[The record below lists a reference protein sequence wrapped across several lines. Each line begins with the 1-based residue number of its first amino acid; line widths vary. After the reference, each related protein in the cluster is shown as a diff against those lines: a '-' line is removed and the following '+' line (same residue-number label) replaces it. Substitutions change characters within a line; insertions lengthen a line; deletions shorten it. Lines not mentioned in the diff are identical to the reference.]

1 MSAIVQSAPHATI
14 TLAALKASQPLVV
27 QFFESAL
34 ALGTLSHGYVLTGN
48 AIEAQYALALRMA
61 QVLNC
66 SERIGGLEPCGHC
79 RSCKW
84 LANNA
89 HPFVITITRLNFDPP
104 SMPASEKDTQRT
116 QISTGQIGYLLD
128 MLSRKVGN
136 DEYRIIIFADA
147 TVHPSEAISNVLP
160 PFDWVAKQGLLNE
173 EETGKTKSL
182 KKPTKLAG
190 NFQLK
195 PLNSEVFSVQAVNRF
210 LKSLEE
216 PHPRTVFFF
225 LTENESA
232 LLPTV
237 VSRCQIVPFR
247 SMPTEKPP
255 TAVLDDWFWAV
266 LGTPRNQRI
275 NFYPLHAQFVAVA
288 KESGGDLV
296 QLFQQLQ
303 RYLSGAGL
311 SQWQQL
317 FGRENALKAYYKGQA
332 VINTAI
338 THLQAKTNEGA
349 TLQQL
354 ILSLWGL

>member
-1 MSAIVQSAPHATI
+1 MTAIAETPHT
-14 TLAALKASQPLVV
+14 TLTLEALKASQPLVV

-34 ALGTLSHGYVLTGN
+34 ALGTLSHGYVFTGN
-48 AIEAQYALALRMA
+48 AIEAQYALALRIA

-66 SERIGGLEPCGHC
+66 SEPIGGLEPCGHC

-84 LANNA
+84 LAKNA
-89 HPFVITITRLNFDPP
+89 HPFVTTITRLNFDPS
-104 SMPASEKDTQRT
+104 SMPASEFDPQRT

-128 MLSRKVGN
+128 TLSLKVGN
-136 DEYRIIIFADA
+136 EEYRIIIFADA
-147 TVHPSEAISNVLP
+147 TIHPSEEISNILP
-160 PFDWVAKQGLLNE
+160 PFDWVAKQGLPTE
-173 EETGKTKSL
+173 EETGKNKSL
-182 KKPTKLAG
+182 KKTTKPTG
-190 NFQLK
+190 SFQLK
-195 PLNSEVFSVQAVNRF
+195 PLNSDVFSVHAVNRF

-216 PHPRTVFFF
+216 PHPRTLFFF

-237 VSRCQIVPFR
+237 VSRCQVVPFR
-247 SMPTEKPP
+247 SMPTEKPSS
-255 TAVLDDWFWAV
+255 AVLGDWFWAV

-288 KESGGDLV
+288 KESGGDVVEL
-296 QLFQQLQ
+296 LQQLQ

-311 SQWQQL
+311 DRWEQL
-317 FGRENALKAYYKGQA
+317 FGRETALTVYCKGQA

>member
-1 MSAIVQSAPHATI
+1 MT
-14 TLAALKASQPLVV
+14 TLAESTHTILTTEALKASQPLVV

-48 AIEAQYALALRMA
+48 AIEAQYALALKIA

-66 SERIGGLEPCGHC
+66 SEPIGGLEACGTC

-84 LANNA
+84 LAKNA
-89 HPFVITITRLNFDPP
+89 HPFVTTITRLNFDPP
-104 SMPASEKDTQRT
+104 SMPSSEKDTQRT

-128 MLSRKVGN
+128 TLSRKVGN

-147 TVHPSEAISNVLP
+147 TIHPSEEISNILP
-160 PFDWVAKQGLLNE
+160 PFDWVAKQGLPNE
-173 EETGKTKSL
+173 EEPGKNKSL
-182 KKPTKLAG
+182 KKAIKPTG
-190 NFQLK
+190 SFQLK
-195 PLNSEVFSVQAVNRF
+195 PLNSDVFSVQAVNRF

-247 SMPTEKPP
+247 SMPTEKP
-255 TAVLDDWFWAV
+255 TSAVLGDWFWAV
-266 LGTPRNQRI
+266 LGTPKNQRI

-288 KESGGDLV
+288 KESGGETVEL
-296 QLFQQLQ
+296 LQQLQ

-311 SQWQQL
+311 SRWEQL
-317 FGRENALKAYYKGQA
+317 FGRESTLKVYCRGQA
-332 VINTAI
+332 AINTAI

>member
-1 MSAIVQSAPHATI
+1 MTVIAESTSTI
-14 TLAALKASQPLVV
+14 FTLESLKASQPLVV

-34 ALGTLSHGYVLTGN
+34 ALGSLSHGYVLTGN
-48 AIEAQYALALRMA
+48 AIEAQYALALRIA

-66 SERIGGLEPCGHC
+66 SEPIGRLEPCGTC

-84 LANNA
+84 LAKNA
-89 HPFVITITRLNFDPP
+89 HPFVTTVTRLNFDPLTM
-104 SMPASEKDTQRT
+104 SASEKDTQRT

-128 MLSRKVGN
+128 TLSRKVGN

-147 TVHPSEAISNVLP
+147 TIHPSEETSNVLP
-160 PFDWVAKQGLLNE
+160 PFDWVAKQGLPTE
-173 EETGKTKSL
+173 EETGKNKSL
-182 KKPTKLAG
+182 KKTTKSTG
-190 NFQLK
+190 SFHLK

-216 PHPRTVFFF
+216 PHPRTLFFF

-237 VSRCQIVPFR
+237 VSRCQVVPFR
-247 SMPTEKPP
+247 SMPTEKPT
-255 TAVLDDWFWAV
+255 TAVLGDWFWAV

-288 KESGGDLV
+288 KESGGDVVEL
-296 QLFQQLQ
+296 LQQLQ

-311 SQWQQL
+311 DRWEQS
-317 FGRENALKAYYKGQA
+317 FGRETALQVYCKGQA

>member
-1 MSAIVQSAPHATI
+1 MTAIAESTSTI
-14 TLAALKASQPLVV
+14 FTLETLKASQPLVV

-48 AIEAQYALALRMA
+48 AIEAQYALTLQIA

-66 SERIGGLEPCGHC
+66 SDPIGGLEACGHC

-84 LANNA
+84 LAKNA
-89 HPFVITITRLNFDPP
+89 HPFVTTITRLNFDPP

-128 MLSRKVGN
+128 TLSRKVGN

-147 TVHPSEAISNVLP
+147 TVHPSEEISNILP
-160 PFDWVAKQGLLNE
+160 PFDWVAKQGLPNE
-173 EETGKTKSL
+173 EETGKNKSL
-182 KKPTKLAG
+182 KKTMKPMG
-190 NFQLK
+190 SFQLK
-195 PLNSEVFSVQAVNRF
+195 PLNSDVFSVQAVNRF

-216 PHPRTVFFF
+216 PHPRTMFFF

-237 VSRCQIVPFR
+237 VSRCQVVPFR
-247 SMPTEKPP
+247 SMPTEKP
-255 TAVLDDWFWAV
+255 TSAVLGDWFWAV

-288 KESGGDLV
+288 KESGGEAVEL
-296 QLFQQLQ
+296 LQQLQ
-303 RYLSGAGL
+303 RYLSGSGL
-311 SQWQQL
+311 ANWEQL
-317 FGRENALKAYYKGQA
+317 FGRETALKVYCKGQA

-338 THLQAKTNEGA
+338 THLHAKTNEGA